1 MRLDLVTD
9 INRDY
14 AAAMNYGAIDRYLA
28 RILWWHAGFIAL
40 MAVANSYFRMALY
53 APSPFSWRLLGGWEA
68 AVATLLGIAA
78 AAVPALVRGK
88 IENHYVWRIVV
99 SVAFTTYSYLLVF
112 LSGGSIEMH
121 FHFFMVLALL
131 TVYNDWR
138 LGWIVLVLTALH
150 HGILNYVAPTWVY
163 YYGRNDLSVI
173 AHAIPVAATAIF
185 TSLLCTNNRHSV
197 LMLEASRRELELG
210 MADRRA
216 AELRAETASRA
227 KSEFLSRMSHEL
239 RTPLNSILGFAQ
251 VLEMDSLGPEQC
263 ESVGYIVKGGRH
275 LLRLIDEVLDIAR
288 IEAGRLAIP
297 PEPVPV
303 RDIVREALD
312 LVTPIAAEGH
322 ISLLDD
328 SACGAPGEH
337 VLADGQRL
345 KQVLLNLLSNAI
357 KYNRKG
363 GTVTLSCARTAAGRL
378 RIKVSDTGRG
388 LPPDALERLFTPF
401 ERLGADQAGI
411 EGTGLG
417 LALSKR
423 LVEAMGGTLGVEST
437 LGRGS
442 AFWVELTLAE
452 SPVDRLPRD
461 GQGPVSPASP
471 AAPSQ
476 GGIVLYVE
484 DNLSNVQL
492 IKRLLAHR
500 PGVRLLPVMQG
511 RLALD
516 LASQH
521 NPDLILLDL
530 QLPDIPGDEVLRR
543 LRETP
548 ETRHIPVIVISA
560 DATPGQTERLR
571 TAGAWQYLTKPL
583 DVKKFL
589 SLLDEALKGRD
600 ADPAGVSSKI

>member
-1 MRLDLVTD
+1 MRLDFVTD

-14 AAAMNYGAIDRYLA
+14 AASMNYVAIDRYLVS
-28 RILWWHAGFIAL
+28 ILWWHAGFVAL
-40 MAVANSYFRMALY
+40 MAFANSVLRMALY
-53 APSPFSWRLLGGWEA
+53 APSPFSWRLLGGGEA

-88 IENHYVWRIVV
+88 IENHYVWRIVA
-99 SVAFTTYSYLLVF
+99 SLAFTTYSYLFVF

-138 LGWIVLVLTALH
+138 LGWIVLLLTALH
-150 HGILNYVAPTWVY
+150 HGILNYVAPSWVY
-163 YYGRNDLSVI
+163 YYGRNDLSVV
-173 AHAIPVAATAIF
+173 AHAIPVAATTIF
-185 TSLLCTNNRHSV
+185 TSLLCSNNRRSV
-197 LMLEASRRELELG
+197 LMLEASRRELERG
-210 MADRRA
+210 MADRGA
-216 AELRAETASRA
+216 AELRAETANRA

-239 RTPLNSILGFAQ
+239 RTPLNAILGFAQ
-251 VLEMDSLGPEQC
+251 VLEMDSLNPEQR

-288 IEAGRLAIP
+288 IEAGRLAIS

-312 LVTPIAAEGH
+312 LVKPLAAERH
-322 ISLLDD
+322 VRLLDG
-328 SACGAPGEH
+328 GASDAPDQH
-337 VLADGQRL
+337 VLADAQRF
-345 KQVLLNLLSNAI
+345 KQVLLNFLSNAI
-357 KYNRKG
+357 KYNREG
-363 GTVTLSCARTAAGRL
+363 GTVTLSYSAPAPGRL
-378 RIKVSDTGRG
+378 RLEVIDTGPG
-388 LPPDALERLFTPF
+388 IPPDGLERLFAPF
-401 ERLGADQAGI
+401 ERLGAEQAGI

-423 LVEAMGGTLGVEST
+423 LVEAMGGRLGAEST

-442 AFWVELTLAE
+442 TFWIELAVAE
-452 SPVDRLPRD
+452 SPVKRLTRD
-461 GQGPVSPASP
+461 DLAEPAS
-471 AAPSQ
+471 AGGDGSSKA
-476 GGIVLYVE
+476 GIVLYVE

-492 IKRLLAHR
+492 IKRLLVHR
-500 PGVRLLPVMQG
+500 PKVRLLPIMQG

-560 DATPGQTERLR
+560 DATPGQIDRLR
-571 TAGAWQYLTKPL
+571 AAGAWQYLTKPF

-589 SLLDEALKGRD
+589 SLLDEALKEQE
-600 ADPAGVSSKI
+600 DPQSIPTA

>member
-1 MRLDLVTD
+1 
-9 INRDY
+9 
-14 AAAMNYGAIDRYLA
+14 
-28 RILWWHAGFIAL
+28 
-40 MAVANSYFRMALY
+40 
-53 APSPFSWRLLGGWEA
+53 
-68 AVATLLGIAA
+68 
-78 AAVPALVRGK
+78 
-88 IENHYVWRIVV
+88 
-99 SVAFTTYSYLLVF
+99 
-112 LSGGSIEMH
+112 
-121 FHFFMVLALL
+121 
-131 TVYNDWR
+131 
-138 LGWIVLVLTALH
+138 
-150 HGILNYVAPTWVY
+150 
-163 YYGRNDLSVI
+163 
-173 AHAIPVAATAIF
+173 
-185 TSLLCTNNRHSV
+185 
-197 LMLEASRRELELG
+197 MLEASRRELELG

-251 VLEMDSLGPEQC
+251 VLEMDSLSPEQC

-288 IEAGRLAIP
+288 IEAGRLAIS

-312 LVTPIAAEGH
+312 LVKPLAAERH
-322 ISLLDD
+322 VRLLDG
-328 SACGAPGEH
+328 GASDAPDQH
-337 VLADGQRL
+337 VLADAQRF
-345 KQVLLNLLSNAI
+345 KQVLLNFLSNAI
-357 KYNRKG
+357 KYNREG
-363 GTVTLSCARTAAGRL
+363 GTVTLSYSAPAPGWLRL
-378 RIKVSDTGRG
+378 EVIDTGPG
-388 LPPDALERLFTPF
+388 IPPDGLERLFAPF
-401 ERLGADQAGI
+401 ERLGAEQAGI

-423 LVEAMGGTLGVEST
+423 LVEAMGGRLGAEST

-442 AFWVELTLAE
+442 TFWIELAVAE
-452 SPVDRLPRD
+452 SPVKRLTRD
-461 GQGPVSPASP
+461 DLAEPAS
-471 AAPSQ
+471 AGGDGSSKA
-476 GGIVLYVE
+476 GIVLYVE

-492 IKRLLAHR
+492 IKRLLVHR
-500 PGVRLLPVMQG
+500 PKVRLLPIMQG

-560 DATPGQTERLR
+560 DATPGQIDRLR
-571 TAGAWQYLTKPL
+571 AAGAWQYLTKPF

-589 SLLDEALKGRD
+589 SLLDEALKEQE
-600 ADPAGVSSKI
+600 DPQSIPTA

>member
-1 MRLDLVTD
+1 MRLDFVTD

-14 AAAMNYGAIDRYLA
+14 AASMNYVAIDRYLVS
-28 RILWWHAGFIAL
+28 ILWWHAGFVAL
-40 MAVANSYFRMALY
+40 MAFANSVLRMALY
-53 APSPFSWRLLGGWEA
+53 APSPFSWRLLGGGEA

-88 IENHYVWRIVV
+88 IENHYVWRIVA
-99 SVAFTTYSYLLVF
+99 SLAFTTYSYLFVF

-138 LGWIVLVLTALH
+138 LGWIVLLLTALH
-150 HGILNYVAPTWVY
+150 HGILNYVAPSWVY
-163 YYGRNDLSVI
+163 YYGRNDLSVV
-173 AHAIPVAATAIF
+173 AHAIPVAATTIF
-185 TSLLCTNNRHSV
+185 TSLLCSNNRRSV
-197 LMLEASRRELELG
+197 LMLEASRRELERG
-210 MADRRA
+210 MADRGA
-216 AELRAETASRA
+216 AELRAETANRA

-239 RTPLNSILGFAQ
+239 RTPLNAILGFAQ
-251 VLEMDSLGPEQC
+251 VLEMDSLNPEQR

-288 IEAGRLAIP
+288 IEAGRLAIS

-312 LVTPIAAEGH
+312 LVKPLAAERH
-322 ISLLDD
+322 VRLLDG
-328 SACGAPGEH
+328 GASDAPDQH
-337 VLADGQRL
+337 VLADAQRF
-345 KQVLLNLLSNAI
+345 KQVLLNFLSNAI
-357 KYNRKG
+357 KYNREG
-363 GTVTLSCARTAAGRL
+363 GTVTLSYSAPAPGRL
-378 RIKVSDTGRG
+378 RLEVIDTGPG
-388 LPPDALERLFTPF
+388 IPPDGLERLFAPF
-401 ERLGADQAGI
+401 ERLGAEQAGI

-423 LVEAMGGTLGVEST
+423 LVEAMGGRLGAEST

-442 AFWVELTLAE
+442 TFWIELAVAE
-452 SPVDRLPRD
+452 SPVKRLTRD
-461 GQGPVSPASP
+461 DLAEPAS
-471 AAPSQ
+471 AGGDGSSKA
-476 GGIVLYVE
+476 GIVLYVE

-492 IKRLLAHR
+492 IKRLLVHR
-500 PGVRLLPVMQG
+500 PEVRLLPIMQG
-511 RLALD
+511 QLALD

-560 DATPGQTERLR
+560 DATPGQIDRLR
-571 TAGAWQYLTKPL
+571 AAGAWQYLTKPF

-589 SLLDEALKGRD
+589 SLLDEALKEQE
-600 ADPAGVSSKI
+600 DPQSIPTA

>member
-14 AAAMNYGAIDRYLA
+14 AAAMNYGTIDRYLV
-28 RILWWHAGFIAL
+28 RILWWHAGFVVL
-40 MAVANSYFRMALY
+40 MAVANSYLRMPLY
-53 APSPFSWRLLGGWEA
+53 APSPFSWRLLSGWEA
-68 AVATLLGIAA
+68 AAATLFGIAA

-138 LGWIVLVLTALH
+138 LSWIVLVLTALH

-173 AHAIPVAATAIF
+173 AHAIPVAATALF
-185 TSLLCTNNRHSV
+185 TSLLCTNNRRSV
-197 LMLEASRRELELG
+197 LLLEASRRELELG

-239 RTPLNSILGFAQ
+239 RTPLNAILGFAQ
-251 VLEMDSLGPEQC
+251 VLEMDSLSPEQG

-288 IEAGRLAIP
+288 IEAGRLAIS

-303 RDIVREALD
+303 REIVGEALD
-312 LVTPIAAEGH
+312 LVKPLAAERH
-322 ISLLDD
+322 IRLLGDGV
-328 SACGAPGEH
+328 SAASEQY
-337 VLADGQRL
+337 VLADAQRV

-357 KYNRKG
+357 KYNREG
-363 GTVTLSCARTAAGRL
+363 GTVTLSYSAPAPGRL
-378 RIKVSDTGRG
+378 RFKVNDTGRG
-388 LPPDALERLFTPF
+388 IPPDGLERLFAPF
-401 ERLGADQAGI
+401 ERLGAEQTGI

-423 LVEAMGGTLGVEST
+423 LVEAMGGMLGAEST
-437 LGRGS
+437 LGQGS
-442 AFWVELTLAE
+442 TFWMELAVAE
-452 SPVDRLPRD
+452 SPVKQLARDDPGVPAPPR
-461 GQGPVSPASP
+461 GNRS
-471 AAPSQ
+471 SQ
-476 GGIVLYVE
+476 AGIVLYVE

-492 IKRLLAHR
+492 IKRLLVHR
-500 PGVRLLPVMQG
+500 PEVRLLPIMQG
-511 RLALD
+511 QLALD

-560 DATPGQTERLR
+560 DATPGQIERLR
-571 TAGAWQYLTKPL
+571 LAGAWQYLTKPL

-600 ADPAGVSSKI
+600 ADRAGVSSKT

>member
-1 MRLDLVTD
+1 MRLDFVTD

-14 AAAMNYGAIDRYLA
+14 AASMNYVAIDRYLVS
-28 RILWWHAGFIAL
+28 ILWWHAGFVAL
-40 MAVANSYFRMALY
+40 MAFANSVLRMALY
-53 APSPFSWRLLGGWEA
+53 APSPFSWRLLGGGEA

-88 IENHYVWRIVV
+88 IENHYVWRIVA
-99 SVAFTTYSYLLVF
+99 SLAFTTYSYLFVF

-138 LGWIVLVLTALH
+138 LGWMVLLLTALH
-150 HGILNYVAPTWVY
+150 HGILNYVAPSWVY
-163 YYGRNDLSVI
+163 YYGRNDLSVV
-173 AHAIPVAATAIF
+173 AHAIPVAATTIF
-185 TSLLCTNNRHSV
+185 TSLLCSNNRRSV
-197 LMLEASRRELELG
+197 LMLEASRRELERG
-210 MADRRA
+210 MADRGA
-216 AELRAETASRA
+216 AELRAETANRA

-239 RTPLNSILGFAQ
+239 RTPLNAILGFAQ
-251 VLEMDSLGPEQC
+251 VLEMDSLNPEQR

-288 IEAGRLAIP
+288 IEAGRLAIS

-312 LVTPIAAEGH
+312 LVKPLAAERH
-322 ISLLDD
+322 VRLLDG
-328 SACGAPGEH
+328 GASDAPDQH
-337 VLADGQRL
+337 VLADAQRF
-345 KQVLLNLLSNAI
+345 KQVLLNFLSNAI
-357 KYNRKG
+357 KYNREG
-363 GTVTLSCARTAAGRL
+363 GTVTLSYSAPAPGRL
-378 RIKVSDTGRG
+378 RLEVIDTGPG
-388 LPPDALERLFTPF
+388 IPPDGLERLFAPF
-401 ERLGADQAGI
+401 ERLGAEQAGI

-423 LVEAMGGTLGVEST
+423 LVEAMGGRLGAEST

-442 AFWVELTLAE
+442 TFWIELAVAE
-452 SPVDRLPRD
+452 SPVKRLTRD
-461 GQGPVSPASP
+461 DLAEPAS
-471 AAPSQ
+471 AGGDGSSKA
-476 GGIVLYVE
+476 GIVLYVE

-492 IKRLLAHR
+492 IKRLLVHR
-500 PGVRLLPVMQG
+500 PKVRLLPIMQG

-560 DATPGQTERLR
+560 DATPGQIDRLR
-571 TAGAWQYLTKPL
+571 AAGAWQYLTKPF

-589 SLLDEALKGRD
+589 SLLDEALKEQE
-600 ADPAGVSSKI
+600 DPQSIPTA